1 MNERKIEADGESA
14 LSPAALRKREEIK
27 AAAKRLFAEQGF
39 AATTIRQIAARA
51 NLEGGSLYYHFPD
64 KLAILYA
71 ILDEGNRELLDMAD
85 RVLDAGGASV
95 PERLRELILGHV
107 RILAKDTARFMVVV
121 RELSELTGERR
132 DRIMAQRRQYERAV
146 QELLARGIREG
157 TLRECDVKV
166 MGFGLIALLNGVA
179 FWFRPQGRASIEQ
192 IGDEYARAFLEG
204 LQA

>member
-1 MNERKIEADGESA
+1 MNERKTEADGEGTLSA
-14 LSPAALRKREEIK
+14 AALRKREEIK

-71 ILDEGNRELLDMAD
+71 ILDEGNRELLEMAD
-85 RVLDAGGASV
+85 RVLGAGDASV
-95 PERLRELILGHV
+95 PRRLRELILGHV
-107 RILAKDTARFMVVV
+107 RILANDTARFMVVV

-132 DRIMAQRRQYERAV
+132 ERIMAQRKQYESAV

-166 MGFGLIALLNGVA
+166 VGFGLIALLNGVA
-179 FWFRPQGRASIEQ
+179 FWFRPHGRASIEQ